1 LNETVIWKAVWRA
14 TPAGTAVDHDT
25 AITVTGTHT
34 ETDDPGTDKELIRTA
49 IVIDYD
55 ATNQVIDK
63 GDWINVVFSRDV
75 STDTYGGETPAAAVV
90 VGFELQYTKALAPLS
105 VSEGSGDGP
114 YLERVNG
121 ATDPVFRVVW
131 PAGDVTP
138 IQLSP
143 VLLPGDLDGTQ
154 DAVIR
159 LRAQVS
165 STNDTPVIAVGAYQD
180 VGDTNFGGNT
190 GALSDTLASV
200 TRTLDAGDISDT
212 PEGRAVTFLLTPGAH
227 NTDAVR
233 LYGAQ
238 LDYTSTSTPD
248 ALALADLAADA
259 DTEIS
264 FEILTDECSSPVR

>member
-1 LNETVIWKAVWRA
+1 
-14 TPAGTAVDHDT
+14 
-25 AITVTGTHT
+25 
-34 ETDDPGTDKELIRTA
+34 
-49 IVIDYD
+49 
-55 ATNQVIDK
+55 
-63 GDWINVVFSRDV
+63 
-75 STDTYGGETPAAAVV
+75 
-90 VGFELQYTKALAPLS
+90 
-105 VSEGSGDGP
+105 
-114 YLERVNG
+114 
-121 ATDPVFRVVW
+121 
-131 PAGDVTP
+131 
-138 IQLSP
+138 
-143 VLLPGDLDGTQ
+143 
-154 DAVIR
+154 
-159 LRAQVS
+159 
-165 STNDTPVIAVGAYQD
+165 VIAVGAYQD